1 MDRRQE
7 RFSRD
12 VMYEMDGLESE
23 VEGMGHCWE
32 ELIRIIDGWIRV

>member
-7 RFSRD
+7 RFTRD
-12 VMYEMDGLESE
+12 VMDDPESE